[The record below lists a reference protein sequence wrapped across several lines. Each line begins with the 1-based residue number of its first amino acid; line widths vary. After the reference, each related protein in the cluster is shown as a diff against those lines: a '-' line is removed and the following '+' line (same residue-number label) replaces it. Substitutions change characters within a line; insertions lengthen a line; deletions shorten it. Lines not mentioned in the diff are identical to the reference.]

1 MGGICLIRIIFRPA
15 ELRSHDL
22 QVTLP
27 FTPISLNSQ
36 MQRPKAV
43 IPKNTTISP
52 VNRLHPTFIFLGLVA
67 IHCHPFPS
75 LAEPHSKTFQELVA
89 QNAINEW
96 VDFNTPNRPIVKSSA
111 DVSLL
116 ERNPLEFSK
125 CLRIN
130 QFWAAVPARDN
141 RPPNGNTCAFNI
153 PQNPQGKGQVTK
165 WNVFPWS
172 AAFIS
177 YIMKASGAGTAFKYS
192 GRHATYIVD
201 AVKNRN
207 TPKYPFR
214 GYPFNEQKPEI
225 GDLICAPRGA
235 NKGLTYGRILQTGD
249 FQSHCDIVVAKTNR
263 TIEVIGGNVGDTVA
277 KTIVALNANG
287 YINKSPDSAFR
298 GWFVVIKNAVRP

>member
-1 MGGICLIRIIFRPA
+1 MK
-15 ELRSHDL
+15 H
-22 QVTLP
+22 
-27 FTPISLNSQ
+27 
-36 MQRPKAV
+36 PKAA
-43 IPKNTTISP
+43 IPNNTTNSHLKC
-52 VNRLHPTFIFLGLVA
+52 LHPTCLCLGFFA
-67 IHCHPFPS
+67 ILCHPFPS
-75 LAEPHSKTFQELVA
+75 LAQPNSRRFQELVA
-89 QNAINEW
+89 QKAIHEW
-96 VDFNTPNRPIVKSSA
+96 VSFNAPNRPVVKSSA

-153 PQNPQGKGQVTK
+153 PQNSQGKGDVNK
-165 WNVFPWS
+165 WNAFPWS

-177 YIMKASGAGTAFKYS
+177 FIMKASGADTAFKYS

-214 GYPFNEQKPEI
+214 GYPINEQKPEI

-235 NKGLTYGRILQTGD
+235 NKGLIYDRIVQTED
-249 FQSHCDIVVAKTNR
+249 FQSHCDIVVAKTNSN
-263 TIEVIGGNVGDTVA
+263 IEVIGGNVGDTVA
-277 KTIVALNANG
+277 KTIVALNASG
-287 YINKSPDSAFR
+287 YIDKSPDSAFR
-298 GWFVVIKNAVRP
+298 NWFVVIKNAVQP